1 MIGIS
6 IERESGTPLY
16 LQIAAQLRDGIL
28 SGELARGERLTPER
42 RLAALLDVNRTTIVN
57 AYRELAS
64 EGLVSGHVGR
74 GTIVTYE
81 RPRASVHEK
90 VDTRD
95 PNGLPLRPVE
105 LERWSVP
112 EPASAL
118 PWPQLLAS
126 NPLPRHD
133 SLLLDASTVAARP
146 DVVRFTT
153 GTPAPELYPIEHIDT
168 LLTEA
173 LETAGRELLQHTPAE
188 GFPPL
193 REALAAWMSA
203 QAAEAGAPVE
213 FDPERLVIAAGS
225 QQGLYLT
232 ARALVEPGD
241 LVAIES
247 PTYLGAAQVFRVAGA
262 RLLAI
267 PVDRDGMNVELLREL
282 IARRR
287 PKLIYTLP
295 TFQNPTGSVMAVERR
310 RRLLE
315 LAERYRIPI
324 IEDDPYGAL
333 RYEGRPIPTLTAM
346 DRAADGERVI
356 YLGTM
361 SKMLFPGFRIGWVA
375 GPRPVLDR
383 LTQIKQIV
391 DLDTNALVQWAVWAF
406 LRRGLL
412 GRHLEV
418 LRKTYPERLNRMLAG
433 LERHGAGLIAAER
446 PAGGLYL
453 WCRIAEHLRVRD
465 LLIEASREGVAFAPG
480 EPFFVDEP
488 SGAGRNTLRL
498 NFTLPTLPEI
508 DEGTLRLGTALQR
521 LAAQNGIER
530 YHKPRQR
537 SLTPIV

>member
-1 MIGIS
+1 
-6 IERESGTPLY
+6 
-16 LQIAAQLRDGIL
+16 
-28 SGELARGERLTPER
+28 LTPER

-81 RPRASVHEK
+81 RPRPADQDTQESGKRAHATGRYLEQSARIQAS
-90 VDTRD
+90 
-95 PNGLPLRPVE
+95 
-105 LERWSVP
+105 
-112 EPASAL
+112 PAAPL

-126 NPLPRHD
+126 SPDLRYD

-146 DVVRFTT
+146 DVVRFTS
-153 GTPAPELYPIEHIDT
+153 GTPAPELYPIQHIDA

-213 FDPERLVIAAGS
+213 FDAERLIIAAGS

-282 IARRR
+282 ITRRR

-295 TFQNPTGSVMAVERR
+295 TFQNPTGSVLAMERR

-315 LAERYRIPI
+315 LAERYQIPI

-333 RYEGRPIPTLTAM
+333 RYEGRAIPTLSAL
-346 DRAADGERVI
+346 DRASGGECVI

-375 GPRPVLDR
+375 GPRAVLER

-406 LRRGLL
+406 LSRGLL
-412 GRHLEV
+412 TEHLEV
-418 LRKTYPERLNRMLAG
+418 LRHTYPERLDRMIAG
-433 LERHGAGLIAAER
+433 LEHHGDGLIAFER
-446 PAGGLYL
+446 PSGGLYL

-465 LLIEASREGVAFAPG
+465 LLIEAAREGVAFAPG

-488 SGAGRNTLRL
+488 SESNRNTLRL

-508 DEGTLRLGTALQR
+508 DEGTRRLGLALQR
-521 LAAQNGIER
+521 LATQNGGER
-530 YHKPRQR
+530 LRQSRQR